1 MSLRQLFLSSTVVV
15 ALAASPDLA
24 AAQSAP
30 VPAEPARA
38 GEFVGLEYNSASDF
52 HVGRGIEY
60 RAGVCLADCAFAY
73 EKWRV
78 GGRDLLVLNRGVSHD
93 DKGNAVWR
101 VIDAI
106 VLPQSDGMETGACR
120 LAGEKRDF
128 VAFGKMLHDKKRQVF
143 RLSPV
148 TQAFAFDLAAGRI
161 VALPTRGIECTEEE
175 ID

>member
-1 MSLRQLFLSSTVVV
+1 MSLRQLFLGPAVV
-15 ALAASPDLA
+15 AALAVSPDLA
-24 AAQSAP
+24 VAQSAP
-30 VPAEPARA
+30 APAALERA

-52 HVGRGIEY
+52 HASRGIEY

-78 GGRDLLVLNRGVSHD
+78 GGRDLLILNRGVAKD

-106 VLPQSDGMETGACR
+106 VLPKGDGMEAGACR
-120 LAGEKRDF
+120 LAGETRDV
-128 VAFGKMLHDKKRQVF
+128 VAVGKTVHDKSRSLF

-175 ID
+175 VD

>member
-1 MSLRQLFLSSTVVV
+1 MSLRRIFLSSAVVV
-15 ALAASPDLA
+15 ALAASPLSA
-24 AAQSAP
+24 AAQSASA
-30 VPAEPARA
+30 PADLRRA

-52 HVGRGIEY
+52 HASRGIEY

-73 EKWRV
+73 EKWRI
-78 GGRDLLVLNRGVSHD
+78 GGRDLMVLNRGVSRD

-106 VLPQSDGMETGACR
+106 DLPTSDGMETGACR

-148 TQAFAFDLAAGRI
+148 TQAFAFDLPTGRI
-161 VALPTRGIECTEEE
+161 VALPTRGIECSEDE